1 MILNDGQVEI
11 VRKHYL
17 LNILTEAQRG
27 KVNIKGGKQELR
39 VRVKA
44 YYIVPITPL
53 PLPRFPEPAL
63 LEKKKQTNK
72 NSKNIAYL
80 YQGSCL
86 HFFRS
91 WKWFICV
98 QIVVSR

>member
-53 PLPRFPEPAL
+53 PLPSFPEPAL
-63 LEKKKQTNK
+63 LEKKKKNK
-72 NSKNIAYL
+72 QKQQKYSLFISGL
-80 YQGSCL
+80 L
-86 HFFRS
+86 FTFF
-91 WKWFICV
+91 
-98 QIVVSR
+98 

>member
-11 VRKHYL
+11 VRKHYNL

-39 VRVKA
+39 VRVIA

-53 PLPRFPEPAL
+53 PLPSFPEPAL
-63 LEKKKQTNK
+63 LGKKNKQTK
-72 NSKNIAYL
+72 TKTKKGKI
-80 YQGSCL
+80 
-86 HFFRS
+86 
-91 WKWFICV
+91 
-98 QIVVSR
+98 